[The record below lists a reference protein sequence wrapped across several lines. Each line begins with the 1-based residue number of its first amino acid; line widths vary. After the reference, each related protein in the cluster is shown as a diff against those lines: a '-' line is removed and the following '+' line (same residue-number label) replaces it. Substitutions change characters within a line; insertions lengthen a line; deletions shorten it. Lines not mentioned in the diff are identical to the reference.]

1 MTDLVI
7 RALTTSDAHLFHALQ
22 DASLVGRGAFGHRYA
37 PVAEGGEYRPDW
49 TWVAL
54 RDDTVVAR
62 AAWWAAPDDTAPV
75 ALDWFDFADG
85 EEEAGAELL
94 RRSPLRAE
102 FSLLVPPG
110 WREMPE
116 VRAAAEARIDAA
128 RAAGMEVLVE
138 RYRYEW
144 TPDCPL
150 PERPGRLTFRPEP
163 DDAVILDVLRRCHSV
178 TLDAHAR
185 RAIAGPGGLDAAAQA
200 ELDIFHWFPSPREW
214 WQLAF
219 TPDGEVAGSMCPR
232 TTRTDP
238 ASASSGSSRRRAATG
253 TATTCWW
260 SAPASWWSG
269 APSPSRARRTGE
281 HADGRRIRPR
291 RPPRRPGTHRSG
303 VRLLPGHV
311 LGEPLQAQAL
321 LGGDGRVLAARAHVE
336 QDVPAVGRR
345 VADQ

>member
-94 RRSPLRAE
+94 RCSPLRAE

-219 TPDGEVAGSMCPR
+219 TPDGEVAGIHVPAHNPNGPCIGFIGVVPEAR
-232 TTRTDP
+232 GHGYGYDLLVECTRFLVERGAESIAGATDRGNTP
-238 ASASSGSSRRRAATG
+238 MAA
-253 TATTCWW
+253 AF
-260 SAPASWWSG
+260 
-269 APSPSRARRTGE
+269 
-281 HADGRRIRPR
+281 
-291 RPPRRPGTHRSG
+291 
-303 VRLLPGHV
+303 
-311 LGEPLQAQAL
+311 
-321 LGGDGRVLAARAHVE
+321 ARAGH
-336 QDVPAVGRR
+336 P
-345 VADQ
+345 VAQERIDLV

>member
-54 RDDTVVAR
+54 RDGTVVAR

-219 TPDGEVAGSMCPR
+219 TPDGEVAGIHVPAHNPNGPCIGFIGVVPEAR
-232 TTRTDP
+232 GHGYGYDLLVECTRFLVERGAESIAGATDRGNTP
-238 ASASSGSSRRRAATG
+238 MAA
-253 TATTCWW
+253 AF
-260 SAPASWWSG
+260 
-269 APSPSRARRTGE
+269 
-281 HADGRRIRPR
+281 
-291 RPPRRPGTHRSG
+291 
-303 VRLLPGHV
+303 
-311 LGEPLQAQAL
+311 
-321 LGGDGRVLAARAHVE
+321 ARAGH
-336 QDVPAVGRR
+336 P
-345 VADQ
+345 VAQERIDLV